1 MKRLTKIYDNKY
13 FIDAENIQKEQ
24 NGYTGDAVEYLG
36 ELENV
41 YEEFES
47 RLEKIETEM
56 EKYKASGKQKS
67 IIFRELMGK
76 KVMTKSVL
84 DVFREKCKY
93 LKT

>member
-1 MKRLTKIYDNKY
+1 M
-13 FIDAENIQKEQ
+13 DAENLQKEQ
-24 NGYTGDAVEYLG
+24 NGYAGDAIEYLG

-41 YEEFES
+41 YEEFEW
-47 RLEKIETEM
+47 RLEKYRT
-56 EKYKASGKQKS
+56 SGKQRT

-76 KVMTKSVL
+76 KVMIKIVL